1 MDANLNVLLFDNEEG
16 AANFLSTVEKWSE
29 DGLIDI
35 IDAVTA
41 RRGVGSDVK
50 VEQTNHPGRK
60 WAGRGAGIGLLAGI
74 LLGGPIGGAVAGAAI
89 GGIGG
94 GLSKSGVDRKTVD
107 AITAG
112 MAPHSSALFLM
123 TSGGLENRDTLI
135 AELKPFRAKLVSS
148 SLSDDMAAEV
158 SKALEHEQ

>member
-1 MDANLNVLLFDNEEG
+1 MSRLNRPTTP
-16 AANFLSTVEKWSE
+16 AANGPDS
-29 DGLIDI
+29 
-35 IDAVTA
+35 
-41 RRGVGSDVK
+41 
-50 VEQTNHPGRK
+50 
-60 WAGRGAGIGLLAGI
+60 GAGIGLLAGI

-94 GLSKSGVDRKTVD
+94 GLSKNGVDRKTVD

-112 MAPHSSALFLM
+112 LAPHSSALFLM

>member
-35 IDAVTA
+35 FDAVTA
-41 RRGVGSDVK
+41 RRGVGSDVT

-89 GGIGG
+89 EPAHAVLTFARILGREP
-94 GLSKSGVDRKTVD
+94 S
-107 AITAG
+107 
-112 MAPHSSALFLM
+112 
-123 TSGGLENRDTLI
+123 
-135 AELKPFRAKLVSS
+135 RAR
-148 SLSDDMAAEV
+148 AR
-158 SKALEHEQ
+158 